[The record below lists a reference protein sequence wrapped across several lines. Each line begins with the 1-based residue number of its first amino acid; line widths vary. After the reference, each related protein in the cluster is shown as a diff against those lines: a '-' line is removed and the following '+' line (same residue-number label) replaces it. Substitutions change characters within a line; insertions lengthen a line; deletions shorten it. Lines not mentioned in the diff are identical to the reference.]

1 MSELKSKETIIQDI
15 QDGNFTLS
23 FSAIKA
29 FSKSPQ
35 HFIQYKLGDKK
46 ETPAMKK
53 GTLIH
58 CAILEPQELEK
69 RYCIL
74 EKSILPNPELDFR
87 NAENKAFKTAFEKEA
102 EAKQKEIIDPSEWE
116 SAVKHRD
123 LAYNNQVIAPYLN
136 GLKRKEWFAN
146 WEFEG
151 LNWRGVLD
159 GIGAAYV
166 LDLKTV
172 ADASPS
178 KLNWLSRDNK
188 YHWQQF
194 LYRQSEFVHPYYSA
208 YNLLIDN
215 DMGMSLLK
223 IDHNQLSLAESELIK
238 VINKFKLCIDQNMWD
253 MNYEFWADNEK
264 GYFALD

>member
-1 MSELKSKETIIQDI
+1 MSELKTKETIIQDI
-15 QDGNFTLS
+15 NDGNYTLS

-29 FSKSPQ
+29 FAKSPQ

-58 CAILEPQELEK
+58 CAILEPEQLEK

-74 EKSILPNPELDFR
+74 DRSNLPNPEQDFR
-87 NAENKAFKTAFEKEA
+87 NSENKAFKANFEKLAQSEN
-102 EAKQKEIIDPSEWE
+102 KEIIDPNEWE
-116 SAVKHRD
+116 SAIKHRD
-123 LAYNNQVIAPYLN
+123 LAYNNEVIAPYLN

-146 WEFEG
+146 WEY
-151 LNWRGVLD
+151 LDIKWRGVLD
-159 GIGAAYV
+159 GIGSSYV

-178 KLNWLSRDNK
+178 KLNWLCKDNK

-194 LYRQSEFVHPYYSA
+194 LYRQSEVIHPYYSA
-208 YNLLIDN
+208 FNLMIDAE
-215 DMGMSLLK
+215 MGMSLLK
-223 IDHNQLSLAESELIK
+223 IEPNQLFLAESELEK
-238 VINKFKLCIDQNMWD
+238 VISKFKLCIEENMWD

-264 GYFALD
+264 GYFTLD